1 MRLLSTYRENDRTA
15 DVYAHQDEYL
25 VVNNLGGQSLY
36 NTEQAAENAAED
48 WVLSVVDSGKIVA
61 YPRRG

>member
-15 DVYAHQDEYL
+15 DVYAHQGEYL